1 MKKNINDK
9 KEVIEMITPVFF
21 SDNMFVPHDYG
32 LALTPNDKY
41 NSLYGVFYENLPSID
56 EVNGMSKIELL
67 NYKNGLGNIWAERV
81 KFVIRTILT
90 DFLVEIKQIINNNNK
105 SSISFPNEYDD
116 DIDIFLRTSVYSFI
130 SELGFKFDYR
140 YPFDD
145 LYNGSVTQRD
155 EVNPLVIIN
164 DNVNAGIMIIY
175 NNFYNLI
182 MNKIIYNTGVETYV
196 ENDIILLEFM
206 KLRDCLCDAVVQLEM
221 ERKFLFEEASNID
234 SVDNKYNWRSI
245 SLEDSLKNISKYGY

>member
-1 MKKNINDK
+1 M
-9 KEVIEMITPVFF
+9 
-21 SDNMFVPHDYG
+21 
-32 LALTPNDKY
+32 
-41 NSLYGVFYENLPSID
+41 
-56 EVNGMSKIELL
+56 
-67 NYKNGLGNIWAERV
+67 
-81 KFVIRTILT
+81 
-90 DFLVEIKQIINNNNK
+90 
-105 SSISFPNEYDD
+105 
-116 DIDIFLRTSVYSFI
+116 
-130 SELGFKFDYR
+130 
-140 YPFDD
+140 
-145 LYNGSVTQRD
+145 YNGSITQRD
-155 EVNPLVIIN
+155 EVNPPVIIN
-164 DNVNAGIMIIY
+164 DNVNAGIMLIY